1 MEGSLGATLSSMTD
15 NTLYWQ
21 ENDSFDWLGDDPS
34 LYEYERTSEENLKG
48 TSMYSALIASIPRV
62 VLTFL
67 KLGVATTIAG
77 ILVLKL
83 FGTEILVLFG
93 VPLFMWVIVIASSI
107 GVHVGSKPIV
117 KRLIRI
123 FQLHPQW
130 SLTEL
135 PGYLEAI
142 AEPLRFMGVVVVGGG
157 LWMAF
162 IPPDCSSYIAKTPF
176 DVCYYE
182 YAHRF
187 IYAVGLIA
195 MGFMTEKIVMQRIR
209 SSFHRQTYGR
219 RIVEVRFKRFVVERL
234 SQIAS
239 VLAREQREASS
250 SRDPLLKDNTTF
262 RRGQPLSY
270 TAFDTLA
277 YETIMITD
285 LDARRIARD
294 IFHALCPSDR
304 KHLTP
309 DDLSVFGRDESNAE
323 AFSVFDT
330 DGDGS
335 VSRSEFRNAVMG
347 IFSETRNLARSIKD
361 GDSALDKLDRIFLA
375 ALLVILGFLLLAVFK
390 LPAQSILSLGLS
402 TAIALNVFIG
412 DSIKKIFEN
421 IIFIFLHHP
430 YDVGDTVLLS
440 TISRDDSMM
449 VRKIHLANTE
459 FQRWN
464 GEIMLI
470 ANNVLFGMQITNIS
484 RSHETWER
492 IEFKLHISK
501 ATPESIY
508 GLRKEVFAFL
518 SDNSQGFFKSCDVR
532 LASEASG
539 EEAVG
544 FYVKVQLKPTN
555 DSVKRWQRRLQFKQF
570 MEAQTNLLD
579 GTIIK

>member
-1 MEGSLGATLSSMTD
+1 MTE

-34 LYEYERTSEENLKG
+34 LYEYERPSEENLKG
-48 TSMYSALIASIPRV
+48 TSMYSALIASIPRA
-62 VLTFL
+62 VLAFL
-67 KLGVATTIAG
+67 KLGVIASIIG
-77 ILVLKL
+77 ILGLRL
-83 FGTEILVLFG
+83 LGNEIMIIFG

-107 GVHVGSKPIV
+107 SIYVFSKPIIR
-117 KRLIRI
+117 RLTRK
-123 FQLHPQW
+123 FQIHPQW

-142 AEPLRFMGVVVVGGG
+142 LEPLRVMSTVIVGGG
-157 LWMAF
+157 LWMTF
-162 IPPDCSSYIAKTPF
+162 IPTDCTSFIAKTPF
-176 DVCYYE
+176 DFCYYE

-195 MGFMTEKIVMQRIR
+195 MGFMLEKLIMQRIR

-250 SRDPLLKDNTTF
+250 SRDPLLKDTTTF

-277 YETIMITD
+277 YETEVVTE
-285 LDARRIARD
+285 LDAKRIARD
-294 IFHALCPSDR
+294 IFHSLCPSDR

-309 DDLSVFGRDESNAE
+309 DDLSVFGRAESNAE

-335 VSRSEFRNAVMG
+335 VSRSEFRNAVTG
-347 IFSETRNLARSIKD
+347 IFSETRNLAKSIMD
-361 GDSALDKLDRIFLA
+361 GDSALDKLDRILLS

-390 LPAQSILSLGLS
+390 LPSQSILSLGLS

-421 IIFIFLHHP
+421 IIFIFAPPL
-430 YDVGDTVLLS
+430 
-440 TISRDDSMM
+440 
-449 VRKIHLANTE
+449 
-459 FQRWN
+459 
-464 GEIMLI
+464 
-470 ANNVLFGMQITNIS
+470 
-484 RSHETWER
+484 
-492 IEFKLHISK
+492 
-501 ATPESIY
+501 
-508 GLRKEVFAFL
+508 
-518 SDNSQGFFKSCDVR
+518 
-532 LASEASG
+532 
-539 EEAVG
+539 
-544 FYVKVQLKPTN
+544 
-555 DSVKRWQRRLQFKQF
+555 
-570 MEAQTNLLD
+570 
-579 GTIIK
+579 

>member
-1 MEGSLGATLSSMTD
+1 MTD

-34 LYEYERTSEENLKG
+34 LYEYERPSEENLKG
-48 TSMYSALIASIPRV
+48 TSMYSALIASIPKA
-62 VLTFL
+62 VLTLL
-67 KLGVATTIAG
+67 KLGVAAG
-77 ILVLKL
+77 IIGILISRF
-83 FGTEILVLFG
+83 FGVEILVLFG
-93 VPLFMWVIVIASSI
+93 VPLFMWVVVIVSSI
-107 GVHVGSKPIV
+107 GIYVGSKKV
-117 KRLIRI
+117 FRRLTKT

-142 AEPLRFMGVVVVGGG
+142 TEPLRVMSVVIVGGG

-162 IPPDCSSYIAKTPF
+162 IPSDCSHISKTPF
-176 DVCYYE
+176 EVCYYE

-187 IYAVGLIA
+187 IYAIGLIA
-195 MGFMTEKIVMQRIR
+195 MGFMMEKIVMQRIR

-239 VLAREQREASS
+239 VLAREKREASS
-250 SRDPLLKDNTTF
+250 ARDPLLKDTTTF

-277 YETIMITD
+277 YETIVVTD
-285 LDARRIARD
+285 LDAKRIARD
-294 IFHALCPSDR
+294 IFHSLCPSDR

-309 DDLSVFGRDESNAE
+309 DDLSVFGRAESNAE
-323 AFSVFDT
+323 AFSVFDA

-335 VSRSEFRNAVMG
+335 VSRAEFRNAVMG
-347 IFSETRNLARSIKD
+347 IFSETRNLAKSIMD
-361 GDSALDKLDRIFLA
+361 GDSALDKLDRILIS
-375 ALLVILGFLLLAVFK
+375 ALLLILGFLLLAVFK

-402 TAIALNVFIG
+402 AAIALNVFIG

-430 YDVGDTVLLS
+430 YDVGDTVVLS
-440 TISRDDSMM
+440 TASKDDPMM
-449 VRKIHLANTE
+449 VRKIHLANTV

-464 GEIMLI
+464 GEILLV
-470 ANNVLFGMQITNIS
+470 ANNVLYGLQITNFS

-508 GLRKEVFAFL
+508 SLRKEVFAFL
-518 SDNSQGFFKSCDVR
+518 SANTQGFFRNCDVR
-532 LASEASG
+532 LSTEGGG

-570 MEAQTNLLD
+570 MEAQISSLE